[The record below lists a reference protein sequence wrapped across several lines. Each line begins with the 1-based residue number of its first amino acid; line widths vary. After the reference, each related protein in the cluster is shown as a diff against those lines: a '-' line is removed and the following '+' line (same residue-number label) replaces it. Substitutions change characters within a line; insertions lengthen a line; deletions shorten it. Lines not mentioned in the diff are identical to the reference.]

1 MMEGARGVWQV
12 GCFVRG
18 RWGPVPL
25 MLLVLLWPVG
35 VRGEVPCASCHEEV
49 FTALKGTP
57 HERVAVTEELFC
69 RSCHGDPSQ
78 HLETGDVSGL
88 VRGEQLRDLPPGQ
101 KAKACLGCHQGA
113 FPRYF
118 EGPHGREEVCWSCH
132 ETEALHFQGPKAV
145 TATTAGRC
153 FSCHPQVGGEFRQA
167 YRHPVREGLVTC
179 TSCHDVHQP
188 QQAGEERQRCVSC
201 HREQAGP
208 FLFAHPPAEE
218 GCATCH
224 LPHGSPHRGL
234 LASFGNA
241 TCLSCH
247 TQSTF
252 PAVGKVPHNY
262 WLGGG
267 GRCWDCHSQV
277 HGSNVTPDFNP
288 RGRR

>member
-1 MMEGARGVWQV
+1 MGEARGPRQVWR
-12 GCFVRG
+12 FVCG
-18 RWGPVPL
+18 RWGPIAVLLVVPL
-25 MLLVLLWPVG
+25 GVSG
-35 VRGEVPCASCHEEV
+35 VRAEVPCTSCHEDV
-49 FTALKGTP
+49 FSALKGTP
-57 HERVAVTEELFC
+57 HGTVAVKDQLFC

-78 HLETGDVSGL
+78 HLETGELSGL
-88 VRGEQLRDLPPGQ
+88 VRGDQLRVWAAGQ
-101 KAKACLGCHQGA
+101 KAEACLRCHRGA
-113 FPRYF
+113 FPRYSD
-118 EGPHGREEVCWSCH
+118 GPHGREDACWSCH
-132 ETEALHFQGPKAV
+132 ESQALHFQKAHPV
-145 TATTAGRC
+145 PATAASRC
-153 FSCHPQVGGEFRQA
+153 FSCHPQVAGELRWA
-167 YRHPVREGLVTC
+167 YRHPVSEGFVTC
-179 TSCHDVHQP
+179 TSCHDVHQS
-188 QQAGEERQRCVSC
+188 QEASEQRQRCVSC

-218 GCATCH
+218 GCTSCH
-224 LPHGSPHRGL
+224 RPHGSPHRGL

-247 TQSTF
+247 TQSNF